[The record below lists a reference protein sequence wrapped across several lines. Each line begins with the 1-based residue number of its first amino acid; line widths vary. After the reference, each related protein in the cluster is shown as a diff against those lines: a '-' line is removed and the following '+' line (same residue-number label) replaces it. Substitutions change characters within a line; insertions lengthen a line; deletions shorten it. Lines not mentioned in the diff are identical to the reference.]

1 MRGVPQSKK
10 LVSFFSSSATGAMAR
25 QLPLEM

>member
-10 LVSFFSSSATGAMAR
+10 MVSAFSSSATGATAR
-25 QLPLEM
+25 QSPVEM

>member
-10 LVSFFSSSATGAMAR
+10 LVSFLSSSATGAMAR
-25 QLPLEM
+25 QLPLET